1 MGSAGGAREKRG
13 GDAFAQTRDGLRA
26 GGLRRGLGCDQV
38 DRGAAR
44 GIGRRCERDRAR
56 RDSER
61 RQRGWRGQR
70 DVPPPQQRRVRTVVV
85 ASDAGDIGAQAG
97 GRVRLDSRRVGGQ
110 QGGAVH
116 GLAVLGA
123 GDVRYRC
130 RVEPGARLRRDEH
143 ERKQQAL
150 GAASVAVRL
159 RGHWKVVRPDGG
171 SVKLAARYIPNR
183 KVIRMAKPAPAVEVK
198 VLARN
203 KRARHEYHVDE
214 TLEAGLVLAGSEV
227 KSIRAGKVTLVD
239 AFADIDKGEAWLHQM
254 EIGVYAFSHG
264 RNHEP
269 RRKRKLLL
277 HRREIDRLVGKIRE
291 KSYTLVP
298 LSLYEKKGRV
308 KAEIALVYGKQSW
321 DKREDVKKR
330 ESQREIDRA
339 MASRRR

>member
-1 MGSAGGAREKRG
+1 
-13 GDAFAQTRDGLRA
+13 
-26 GGLRRGLGCDQV
+26 
-38 DRGAAR
+38 
-44 GIGRRCERDRAR
+44 
-56 RDSER
+56 
-61 RQRGWRGQR
+61 
-70 DVPPPQQRRVRTVVV
+70 
-85 ASDAGDIGAQAG
+85 
-97 GRVRLDSRRVGGQ
+97 
-110 QGGAVH
+110 
-116 GLAVLGA
+116 
-123 GDVRYRC
+123 
-130 RVEPGARLRRDEH
+130 
-143 ERKQQAL
+143 
-150 GAASVAVRL
+150 
-159 RGHWKVVRPDGG
+159 
-171 SVKLAARYIPNR
+171 
-183 KVIRMAKPAPAVEVK
+183 MAKPAAADEVK

-239 AFADIDKGEAWLHQM
+239 AFADIDRGEAWLHQM
-254 EIGVYAFSHG
+254 EIGVYTFSHA

-308 KAEIALVYGKQSW
+308 KAEIALVHGKQSW
-321 DKREDVKKR
+321 DKREDAKKR